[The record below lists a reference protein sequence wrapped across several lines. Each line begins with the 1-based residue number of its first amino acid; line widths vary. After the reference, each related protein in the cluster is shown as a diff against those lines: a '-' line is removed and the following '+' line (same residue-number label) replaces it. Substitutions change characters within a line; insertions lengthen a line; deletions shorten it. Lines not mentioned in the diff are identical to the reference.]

1 MAKPTDCQYKL
12 VSLFDI
18 TLGFYLRMCN
28 LLVTVLLL
36 YPEAANQYFNI
47 CIWRIPNQRSSI
59 YCNCCFL

>member
-36 YPEAANQYFNI
+36 YPEAANQYLTFAFDEYLINAVAFI
-47 CIWRIPNQRSSI
+47 VIVV
-59 YCNCCFL
+59 F